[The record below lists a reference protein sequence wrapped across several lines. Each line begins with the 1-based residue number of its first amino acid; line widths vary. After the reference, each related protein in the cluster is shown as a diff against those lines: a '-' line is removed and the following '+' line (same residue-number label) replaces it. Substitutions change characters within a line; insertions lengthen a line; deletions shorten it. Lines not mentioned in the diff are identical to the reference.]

1 MIDVYSRKLFAIFIK
16 DLKKTT
22 ILKSMLEICSDNPLE
37 YIKADNARYYRAIQ
51 YDMIKIIENT
61 RYIGILWTSPFHKTS
76 NAFAERALRT
86 IKESLSKSLIEH
98 SRILKQEDLDS
109 ILHHYNNLC
118 NSSTKGI
125 PNERD
130 LKIGTAHFDE
140 TYNRHV
146 KVEKQILIKNIHPKK
161 FGPRYNV
168 TKITKSRN
176 DKVNAEALTI

>member
-1 MIDVYSRKLFAIFIK
+1 MVDVYSRKLFARFIK

-37 YIKADNARYYRAIQ
+37 YIKADNA
-51 YDMIKIIENT
+51 
-61 RYIGILWTSPFHKTS
+61 SPFHKTS

-146 KVEKQILIKNIHPKK
+146 KVGKQILIKNIHPKK

-168 TKITKSRN
+168 TKITKSSN